1 MLFSPFYQRKKLFER
16 HKKALSS
23 SGQIKGFN
31 FCLKKKQKQNRMM
44 EQLYG
49 QIFADVIVYILG
61 GVWVI
66 SEKKIFCRLISRGKH
81 YCKEIAGEKKLL
93 QWKKYK
99 AGKKILYAREKKFY
113 HQRFWS
119 KRIVTHPNHPCI
131 PPCPPQVKWSA
142 PKPWKTS
149 PYMYTN

>member
-61 GVWVI
+61 GGMGDFR
-66 SEKKIFCRLISRGKH
+66 KKN
-81 YCKEIAGEKKLL
+81 
-93 QWKKYK
+93 
-99 AGKKILYAREKKFY
+99 IL
-113 HQRFWS
+113 
-119 KRIVTHPNHPCI
+119 
-131 PPCPPQVKWSA
+131 
-142 PKPWKTS
+142 
-149 PYMYTN
+149 

>member
-1 MLFSPFYQRKKLFER
+1 
-16 HKKALSS
+16 
-23 SGQIKGFN
+23 
-31 FCLKKKQKQNRMM
+31 MM

-93 QWKKYK
+93 QWKK
-99 AGKKILYAREKKFY
+99 I
-113 HQRFWS
+113 
-119 KRIVTHPNHPCI
+119 
-131 PPCPPQVKWSA
+131 
-142 PKPWKTS
+142 
-149 PYMYTN
+149 

>member
-16 HKKALSS
+16 HEKALSS

-31 FCLKKKQKQNRMM
+31 FCFKKKKQKQNRMM

-66 SEKKIFCRLISRGKH
+66 SEKKN
-81 YCKEIAGEKKLL
+81 
-93 QWKKYK
+93 
-99 AGKKILYAREKKFY
+99 IL
-113 HQRFWS
+113 
-119 KRIVTHPNHPCI
+119 
-131 PPCPPQVKWSA
+131 
-142 PKPWKTS
+142 
-149 PYMYTN
+149 

>member
-1 MLFSPFYQRKKLFER
+1 
-16 HKKALSS
+16 
-23 SGQIKGFN
+23 
-31 FCLKKKQKQNRMM
+31 MM

-66 SEKKIFCRLISRGKH
+66 SEKKKFCRLISRGKH

-99 AGKKILYAREKKFY
+99 AGKKNLVCKGKKILSPEVLEQKNCY
-113 HQRFWS
+113 
-119 KRIVTHPNHPCI
+119 
-131 PPCPPQVKWSA
+131 PPKSPMHTPL
-142 PKPWKTS
+142 PTS
-149 PYMYTN
+149 SQMIGS

>member
-1 MLFSPFYQRKKLFER
+1 
-16 HKKALSS
+16 
-23 SGQIKGFN
+23 
-31 FCLKKKQKQNRMM
+31 MM

-49 QIFADVIVYILG
+49 QIFADVIVYILGG

>member
-31 FCLKKKQKQNRMM
+31 FCFKKKQKQNRMM

-66 SEKKIFCRLISRGKH
+66 SFRKKN
-81 YCKEIAGEKKLL
+81 
-93 QWKKYK
+93 
-99 AGKKILYAREKKFY
+99 IL
-113 HQRFWS
+113 
-119 KRIVTHPNHPCI
+119 
-131 PPCPPQVKWSA
+131 
-142 PKPWKTS
+142 
-149 PYMYTN
+149 